1 MIKLTMNTEKS
12 KRVNFDLPPDIHSKL
27 KAYCAKNG
35 ITMKDFITAYIK
47 EFLMTEGKN
56 KN

>member
-35 ITMKDFITAYIK
+35 ITIKDFITAYIK